1 MPKPSINVRVL
12 ITLLENIDANLGEI
26 WGLLQNYEILD
37 ALEKERRH
45 LNNIIDTLKKYEEMR
60 PKIAIPPFKG

>member
-26 WGLLQNYEILD
+26 WGLLQNYEILE
-37 ALEKERRH
+37 ALEKERRR
-45 LNNIIDTLKKYEEMR
+45 LNNIIDTLRNYEEIR
-60 PKIAIPPFKG
+60 TEAATLL